1 MTKKITLWL
10 AVGLAV
16 LAVVGVG
23 VFSVVNAQTPTPST
37 TPQPYGFGNRG
48 AMRENMDK
56 SGMLGRGMSSD
67 KTGRMGAFG
76 SFGSMKDS
84 ALTVF
89 AEKLGLTVD
98 EVNTRL
104 KAGDT
109 FAVIAESKGIT
120 AEKLPA
126 FMQEVC
132 TQVIDQA
139 VKDGKLTQAQADA
152 LKTKLQDS
160 DWSEMWGG
168 RGMGLTPKTSEDWSG
183 KMGSRGEMGMGI
195 KDSWMHDELL
205 KAFAAKVGLTV
216 DEVTTRLEAGET
228 HTQIAESKGITG
240 DAYTTLWKA
249 IHTQVIDQAVIDGKL
264 TQVQADA
271 IKARIESNSMPMWG
285 GEFSQGGKGGMM
297 PFGGGRRGK

>member
-1 MTKKITLWL
+1 MNKKITLWL

-37 TPQPYGFGNRG
+37 TPQPYGYGNRG

-56 SGMLGRGMSSD
+56 SGMLGRGMSPD
-67 KTGRMGAFG
+67 KTGRMDIFG
-76 SFGSMKDS
+76 RFGGLKDS
-84 ALTVF
+84 ALVVF

-152 LKTKLQDS
+152 FKAKLQDS
-160 DWSEMWGG
+160 NWTEMWGG
-168 RGMGLTPKTSEDWSG
+168 RGMGLTPKTSEDWG
-183 KMGSRGEMGMGI
+183 GRMGSRGGMMGVQ
-195 KDSWMHDELL
+195 DSWMHDELL

-240 DAYTTLWKA
+240 DAYTTLWKT

-264 TQVQADA
+264 TQEQADA
-271 IKARIESNSMPMWG
+271 IKARIESNAMPMWG

>member
-1 MTKKITLWL
+1 MNKKITLWL

-23 VFSVVNAQTPTPST
+23 VFSIVNAQTPTPST
-37 TPQPYGFGNRG
+37 TPQPGQGMRG
-48 AMRENMDK
+48 GMRGNMD
-56 SGMLGRGMSSD
+56 SGSMMGRGMSSD
-67 KTGRMGAFG
+67 KTGRMDVFG
-76 SFGSMKDS
+76 KLGGLKDS
-84 ALTVF
+84 ALAVF

-98 EVNTRL
+98 EVNTRF

-152 LKTKLQDS
+152 FKAKLQDS

-168 RGMGLTPKTSEDWSG
+168 RGMGLTPKTGEDWSG

-195 KDSWMHDELL
+195 KDSWMHDALL
-205 KAFAAKVGLTV
+205 KAFAEKLGLTV
-216 DEVTTRLEAGET
+216 EDVTARLEAGET
-228 HTQIAESKGITG
+228 HTKIAESKGITG

-285 GEFSQGGKGGMM
+285 GEFSRGDKGGMM

>member
-1 MTKKITLWL
+1 MDVFGKFG
-10 AVGLAV
+10 GL
-16 LAVVGVG
+16 
-23 VFSVVNAQTPTPST
+23 
-37 TPQPYGFGNRG
+37 
-48 AMRENMDK
+48 
-56 SGMLGRGMSSD
+56 
-67 KTGRMGAFG
+67 
-76 SFGSMKDS
+76 KDS
-84 ALTVF
+84 ALVVF
-89 AEKLGLTVD
+89 AEKLGLTLD

-160 DWSEMWGG
+160 DWTEMWGG

-195 KDSWMHDELL
+195 QDSWMHDELL

-264 TQVQADA
+264 TQAQADA

-285 GEFSQGGKGGMM
+285 GEFSQGSKGGMM